1 MNKDSLTKY
10 VECDSVRRLIYNIQV
25 EKDLDDEDDLW
36 DMPNEDDEMDLS
48 VGLHGSND
56 SVETHG

>member
-1 MNKDSLTKY
+1 MNNNSLTKY

-36 DMPNEDDEMDLS
+36 DMPDEDDEMDLS
-48 VGLHGSND
+48 VGLCTVNHSI
-56 SVETHG
+56 ETYG